1 MESEQQGL
9 TELLSRIPLFEGLTR
24 DECRQVLAMCKQ
36 AKVPSGK
43 AIYAAGTPG
52 KEMLVILKGEVAI
65 QIPGGGTVAELQAI
79 DTVGEM
85 EICSAQPRVAQELAS
100 GEVSGLTLGRVEL
113 ESLFS
118 HEPQLGIK
126 ILKNIAESLSKKLAF
141 ANQQMSQNKQD

>member
-1 MESEQQGL
+1 MESEQQGM

-36 AKVPSGK
+36 AKFPAGK

-52 KEMLVILKGEVAI
+52 KELLVILKGEVTI
-65 QIPGGGTVAELQAI
+65 QVPGGGTVAELQAI

-85 EICSAQPRVAQELAS
+85 EICSAQPRVARVVAS
-100 GEVSGLTLGRVEL
+100 GQVSGLTLGRAEL

-118 HEPQLGIK
+118 HKPQLGIK
-126 ILKNIAESLSKKLAF
+126 ILKNIVESLSRKLALS
-141 ANQQMSQNKQD
+141 NQQASQKKQD